1 VTTSF
6 FEKFRWLVGLY
17 STQVRS
23 GIATPVVCSSEVLRV
38 KPIVPRNDQ
47 QKGRNYVAFRVV
59 EPKILY
65 FGTPVALISSLNE
78 DGSTNLAPI
87 SSFWALG
94 WTFMLGLLDETK
106 TAENM
111 ARLPDCVVNIPSPDM
126 WQAVEK
132 LAPLTGKHPVPDLK
146 AKQFRFVSDKF
157 KAAGLSPMAS
167 EVVQPASVAECP
179 VHMEARVNRL
189 HHMKGERLANLGGGV
204 AAEVEVLRVHVD
216 EEFVLEDRYIDPH
229 KWSPLIYNFRH
240 YFRLAE
246 HELGRTFRAEK

>member
-1 VTTSF
+1 
-6 FEKFRWLVGLY
+6 
-17 STQVRS
+17 
-23 GIATPVVCSSEVLRV
+23 
-38 KPIVPRNDQ
+38 
-47 QKGRNYVAFRVV
+47 VAFRAV

-78 DGSTNLAPI
+78 DGSTNLAPM

-111 ARLPDCVVNIPSPDM
+111 ARLPECVVNIPSPDM
-126 WQAVEK
+126 WQVVEK
-132 LAPLTGKHPVPDLK
+132 LAPLTGKYPVPALK
-146 AKQFRFVSDKF
+146 ATQFRFVADKF
-157 KAAGLSPMAS
+157 QAAGLSPLPS

-189 HHMKGERLANLGGGV
+189 HRMKGERLGKLGGGV
-204 AAEVEVLRVHVD
+204 AAEVEVTRVRVA
-216 EEFVLEDRYIDPH
+216 EEFVVEDRYIDPQ